1 MNNSMYLVGQ
11 ISAVF
16 PETYDW
22 RKRVKK
28 YFGNN
33 ERYYIMDPCANAFNQ
48 AVQDA
53 KMDRKEILDGSMK
66 WEETDGIKF
75 QGVNM
80 LVPKDRT
87 FVAKADIIMANM
99 NQYDPDRPL
108 LGSFFELAWAYD
120 CPTTTVVGIYNGDP
134 KDDYVCAHPFVWQ
147 AVDAWA
153 KDEQEA
159 CRLIDYYFT

>member
-1 MNNSMYLVGQ
+1 MKHSMYLVGQ
-11 ISAVF
+11 ISAKLEV
-16 PETYDW
+16 TYEW
-22 RKRVKK
+22 RRNVKE
-28 YFGNN
+28 YFRGHDQ
-33 ERYYIMDPCANAFNQ
+33 YDIMDPCANAFNQ
-48 AVQDA
+48 AVLA
-53 KMDRKEILDGSMK
+53 KGMDRKEILDGSMK
-66 WEETDGIKF
+66 WEETEGIKF

-87 FVAKADIIMANM
+87 FVSKADIIMANM
-99 NQYDPDRPL
+99 IQYDPDRPL

-134 KDDYVCAHPFVWQ
+134 RDDYVCAHPFVWQ

-153 KDEQEA
+153 KDEEEA